1 MLLLEG
7 LAGTYKWGSAW
18 SSHFHG
24 GKTKAL
30 WKIKGH
36 SYSWEENRDLLNQL
50 TAYWIALVCDY
61 SSCME
66 SNVHQWWQ
74 RLGIYPV
81 IAWLFSR
88 LYRGVVAFSPLHDKS
103 HRSNTGFWNLE
114 FCRIKGKTVKKKKGS
129 HISLPF
135 SSFPSDFITN
145 CRNLSCNFKAAQP
158 RELIAAA
165 WICRRNRAGSNCY
178 HSLAVETYWKC
189 RKSLV
194 CIVFPDKFQFPCHYD
209 GKKAEIWWMKLRL
222 TVKQS
227 NSFEELPDFSKGE

>member
-7 LAGTYKWGSAW
+7 LAGIHKWGSAW

-36 SYSWEENRDLLNQL
+36 SYSWEENQDLLNQL

-81 IAWLFSR
+81 ITWLFSR
-88 LYRGVVAFSPLHDKS
+88 LYWGVVAFSPLHDKS

-114 FCRIKGKTVKKKKGS
+114 FCCIKGKTVKKKVV
-129 HISLPF
+129 ILAF
-135 SSFPSDFITN
+135 LFP
-145 CRNLSCNFKAAQP
+145 LSPVILLQ
-158 RELIAAA
+158 IVG
-165 WICRRNRAGSNCY
+165 IC
-178 HSLAVETYWKC
+178 LAV
-189 RKSLV
+189 S
-194 CIVFPDKFQFPCHYD
+194 
-209 GKKAEIWWMKLRL
+209 KLHSHVNWL
-222 TVKQS
+222 LQPGFADVT
-227 NSFEELPDFSKGE
+227 ELGATAIIH